1 MDSAVWSCEALS
13 SVAIYARKIYSKKK
27 YFIQFLGI
35 KSCWRK
41 VLVFDTLMVKT
52 TKKLQ
57 VIQKFLQTSYTGI
70 IFFVSKDASV

>member
-1 MDSAVWSCEALS
+1 MSE
-13 SVAIYARKIYSKKK
+13 KK
-27 YFIQFLGI
+27 YFIQFFSI
-35 KSCWRK
+35 KSLWKK

-70 IFFVSKDASV
+70 IFFVSKDKCKCIKDIR